1 MNKSEITFV
10 VQGKV
15 LLKDGVNLTEL
26 CVKSIRRFFPE
37 SRIILSTDIG
47 EDTLNL
53 DVDECVYSMQSDK
66 VVIENDRVGN
76 IMPANLQIVTTFEG
90 LKRVKTPYAVKIRS
104 DMVLKNDNLLWLMR
118 NRPRRNLINK
128 FKVCEQFVIILNW
141 SAVNPSYYLKL
152 LHHPSDQLFAG
163 KTSDLLA
170 IWNCPEYPVEYM
182 RWYSN
187 HDYPSGARH
196 GNSLV
201 KFRCETWIWY
211 NFIKKYSNLDFNN
224 SYDYNPELL
233 EESQGFIA
241 NNLMIVG
248 SKLAGVQSLKNPP
261 NTINSKVKMF
271 TYYDWLKLSRTY
283 NNKIKLNIFDW
294 ESIYI
299 YFVRLMLRVI
309 GYPRFVFSEHRKGI
323 GFRNLK

>member
-1 MNKSEITFV
+1 M
-10 VQGKV
+10 
-15 LLKDGVNLTEL
+15 
-26 CVKSIRRFFPE
+26 
-37 SRIILSTDIG
+37 
-47 EDTLNL
+47 
-53 DVDECVYSMQSDK
+53 
-66 VVIENDRVGN
+66 
-76 IMPANLQIVTTFEG
+76 
-90 LKRVKTPYAVKIRS
+90 
-104 DMVLKNDNLLWLMR
+104 
-118 NRPRRNLINK
+118 
-128 FKVCEQFVIILNW
+128 
-141 SAVNPSYYLKL
+141 
-152 LHHPSDQLFAG
+152 
-163 KTSDLLA
+163 
-170 IWNCPEYPVEYM
+170 
-182 RWYSN
+182 
-187 HDYPSGARH
+187 
-196 GNSLV
+196 
-201 KFRCETWIWY
+201 
-211 NFIKKYSNLDFNN
+211 
-224 SYDYNPELL
+224 L